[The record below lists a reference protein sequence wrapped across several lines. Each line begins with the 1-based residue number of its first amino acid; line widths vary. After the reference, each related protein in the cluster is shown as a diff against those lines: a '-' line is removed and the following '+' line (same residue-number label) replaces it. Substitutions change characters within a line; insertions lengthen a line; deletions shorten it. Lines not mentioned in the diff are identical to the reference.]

1 MANVVICAELNG
13 GHDFS
18 CTRNFAKK
26 YFQEAVFI
34 NLHDIDRTASG
45 EPDIGGGGDAGAC
58 VYNIPM
64 VLKEGRQGFAFRL
77 PDNGNAIKGFY
88 AKSRD
93 DNGRNQYLHQ
103 VQFMLMG
110 ASEDIKCTLDKLD
123 QGRYVVALQLTDG
136 TVEIYGWFNGLSTG
150 DYTYDIAE
158 GGGGGVLVL
167 QSDENAQEPT
177 LPLIY
182 RSGIDQG
189 ENADFN
195 DQFAQP

>member
-1 MANVVICAELNG
+1 MANVAICAELKG

-34 NLHDIDRTASG
+34 NLADIDRLAG
-45 EPDIGGGGDAGAC
+45 DPVIGGVAC
-58 VYNIPM
+58 DYNIAM
-64 VLKEGRQGFAFRL
+64 ALKARKSGYAIKL
-77 PDNGNAIKGFY
+77 PENGNAIKGFV

-110 ASEDIKCTLDKLD
+110 ASEDVKCTLDKLD
-123 QGRYVVALQLTDG
+123 QGRYAVALQLTDG
-136 TVEIYGWFNGLSTG
+136 TVEIYGWYNGLSTA

-158 GGGGGVLVL
+158 GGGGGILVL

-177 LPLIY
+177 LPLVY
-182 RSGIDQG
+182 RSGVDGG
-189 ENADFN
+189 EEADFN

>member
-1 MANVVICAELNG
+1 MANVVICAELKA
-13 GHDFS
+13 GHDFA

-34 NLHDIDRTASG
+34 NLADIDREASG
-45 EPDIGGGGDAGAC
+45 DPAIGGVSAC
-58 VYNIPM
+58 DYNIAM
-64 VLKEGRQGFAFRL
+64 VLKTGKTGYAIRL
-77 PDNGNAIKGFY
+77 PDNGNAIKGFVG
-88 AKSRD
+88 KSRD

-110 ASEDIKCTLDKLD
+110 ASEDVKCTLDKLD
-123 QGRYVVALQLTDG
+123 QGRYAVALQLTDG
-136 TVEIYGWFNGLSTG
+136 TVEIYGWYNGLSTA
-150 DYTYDIAE
+150 DYTYDVAE

-177 LPLIY
+177 LPLVY
-182 RSGIDQG
+182 RSGVEG
-189 ENADFN
+189 GAEADFN